1 MLNNNTTPADFKKIY
16 YYKQDLVQFC
26 QVNKIP
32 YSGLMK
38 HDLEQNILAFLKG
51 EKPAVKPKKKKST
64 WVQDKLG
71 LDCEIT
77 ENFKC
82 NPETRRFFQSIIGPK
97 FHFFLGL
104 IHYKEEH
111 PNQRVTYQDL
121 VNCWYTEQENRKK
134 GIYSTEKY
142 AVSNRY
148 NKFMRMFYADPNN
161 KGKTHKHMIAAWE
174 ELKKSGRVNE
184 L

>member
-1 MLNNNTTPADFKKIY
+1 MLSSNTTPQEFQATY
-16 YYKQDLVQFC
+16 HYKSELVKFC
-26 QVNKIP
+26 RDNKIP

-38 HDLEQNILAFLKG
+38 HGLELNISAFLKG
-51 EKPAVKPKKKKST
+51 EKLVVKPKKKQIA

-71 LDCEIT
+71 LDCKVT

-82 NPETRRFFQSIIGPK
+82 NPETRRFFVSQIGPK

-104 IHYKEEH
+104 IHYKSDR

-121 VNCWYTEQENRKK
+121 VDYWYTEQENRKK

-148 NKFMRMFYADPNN
+148 NKFMQGFYADPQN
-161 KGKTHKHMIAAWE
+161 KGKTHKQMIAAWE
-174 ELKKSGRVNE
+174 VIKKSGRVNE